1 MFSHPGAIHAF
12 LVALLLPAL
21 FVVRRAVP
29 GPSNAAPAASD
40 TVAARVRRHR
50 LIVLEVIELV
60 LAAVFLLV
68 GGAKLVGDP
77 DMVALFRD
85 IGVGQWFRYLTGAL
99 EVIGATLMV
108 VPLTSGAS
116 AIILGGIMVAAT
128 LIEFFVL
135 HRPPIA
141 AAACLSGHAY
151 VAWARLN
158 HARPLSR
165 SHRWRTAIPVE
176 ARSPVWNGPADSPGS
191 TPRTGH

>member
-29 GPSNAAPAASD
+29 GPLKAATAASD
-40 TVAARVRRHR
+40 TVASRVRRHR

-60 LAAVFLLV
+60 LAAVFFLV
-68 GGAKLVGDP
+68 GGAKLLGDP

-108 VPLTSGAS
+108 IPLTSGAS

-141 AAACLSGHAY
+141 AAACLSGHTY

-158 HARPLSR
+158 RVRPLLR
-165 SHRWRTAIPVE
+165 SHRRRTAIPSAARPAVWSAPVE
-176 ARSPVWNGPADSPGS
+176 TQGS
-191 TPRTGH
+191 TPRTEH